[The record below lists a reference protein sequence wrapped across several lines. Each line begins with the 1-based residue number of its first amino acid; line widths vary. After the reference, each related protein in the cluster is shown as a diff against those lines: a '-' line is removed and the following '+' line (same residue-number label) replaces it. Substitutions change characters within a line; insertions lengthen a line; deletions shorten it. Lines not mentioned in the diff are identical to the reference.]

1 MLKHEKQRTRRRTA
15 LSQLATALGPA
26 WAPSVSQTSSPPGTR
41 FGKRIRKQ
49 AQVFTPSHSRRRLI
63 SKSLPPSQKERSL
76 SKTRSQS
83 QSRSWSLEERKLH
96 DAAHASRLH
105 AHGLCVEEFE
115 LFKHHLCRAD
125 LENYLR
131 VRNTMLW
138 MWRESPK
145 EPLTLT
151 KAFEATKFY
160 GLHQGLIAHVYEF
173 LLRSGYIN
181 FGACAFQKHPLEDP
195 EDVPYHTTIGS
206 SSAARKTVL
215 VIGGGIAGI
224 GAARQLENLF
234 RYYSWKFAP
243 ELPPRVIVLEARG
256 RIGGRMHSLELE
268 SKVAA
273 PNAESTCSPAK
284 QDQKSTFD
292 RPKVNPHTATDPRL
306 SSPEFDRTKHHVKH
320 AVDLGAQIITGFD
333 NGNPMEII
341 VRRQLSDLDLHYL
354 INESCD
360 LFGHDGKLVSK
371 TLDQH
376 CEAVF
381 NHILDKAC
389 QLRQDKELPMRLK
402 VYLKER
408 LMTGGSDPGRVRTT
422 ALPTLGHCMDY
433 FIESHPEFTSWTDR
447 ELDLIH
453 WHYANLEF
461 ANATPLDQL
470 SLRHWDQDDDY
481 EFSGPHSMVK
491 EGYGQVPILLS
502 QGLDVRLNKVVT
514 KIKHAAS
521 SPLPSTTPRTRT
533 SQGDHAEQGDYAEPV
548 QVKCRDGTSLEC
560 SAVVITVPLGVLKSK
575 QIAFSP
581 GLPQWKE
588 QAIRQLGFGL
598 LNKLVLVFEKPFW
611 NLADELFGYARNGE
625 EVRSAEDYDRRA
637 YRSCRGK
644 FYMFWNCMEVSGLP
658 VLVTL
663 MAGQSAYDCEKM
675 SKEDLVEEAMQ
686 TLALIYPH
694 LQLPTPI
701 ETVVTRWSQDE
712 FAQGSYSFVGK
723 DGDGQDYDQLAKP
736 IENRLYFAGEATCRQ
751 YPATAHGAYLSGIKV
766 AKDILDML
774 IGPQLVLSQQSNSI
788 GDSHG
793 IGSENRKYH
802 RHDLENDKRY
812 TQLTSVEDSRTTHSP
827 SPHQETVSSQMH
839 LGHGFVI
846 PRRRGRVSTRM
857 LAKFVA
863 DRSDD
868 DVEEEYGNGNG
879 IDSINCWTDLKD
891 FKGSLS
897 YGKDNQVNVDGFN
910 PTANAVHDTRGRIIP
925 HPQGDAQTPSSSE
938 PVVLKKRG
946 PGRPRKVM
954 ASGTDPADPPRKR
967 LRGPGRPKATPLP
980 EASCS
985 SIVPLKRKPGRPKG
999 TSRKARSAQ
1008 GPIKGAS
1015 AEANQL
1021 EIKSVLFGESSEEA
1035 SHPPVVVRPTKQAA
1049 STSSSAAR
1057 QTRSRYEAQYY
1068 SKT

>member
-1 MLKHEKQRTRRRTA
+1 MLKHEKQRARRRTA

-26 WAPSVSQTSSPPGTR
+26 WSPSVLQTTFPPGTR
-41 FGKRIRKQ
+41 LGKRIRKPIE
-49 AQVFTPSHSRRRLI
+49 VFAPSSSHQRSNA
-63 SKSLPPSQKERSL
+63 KSLPFSQKERSL
-76 SKTRSQS
+76 SQT
-83 QSRSWSLEERKLH
+83 QSRSWSQSRSPEERKLH

-138 MWRESPK
+138 MWREAPK

-151 KAFEATKFY
+151 KAFEATKLY

-181 FGACAFQKHPLEDP
+181 FGACAFQKHTLEDP
-195 EDVPYHTTIGS
+195 EDTNQQTTTES
-206 SSAARKTVL
+206 SLAARKTIL

-243 ELPPRVIVLEARG
+243 ELPPRVIVLEARARVGG
-256 RIGGRMHSLELE
+256 RIHSLELE
-268 SKVAA
+268 SKAPA
-273 PNAESTCSPAK
+273 PNAESMFAPEK
-284 QDQKSTFD
+284 HYQKSAFG
-292 RPKVNPHTATDPRL
+292 RLKVDPHTATN
-306 SSPEFDRTKHHVKH
+306 SQTSPPESLVTERSMKH
-320 AVDLGAQIITGFD
+320 AVDLGAQIITGFN

-341 VRRQLSDLDLHYL
+341 VRRQLSDLGLHYL
-354 INESCD
+354 VNESCD

-389 QLRQDKELPMRLK
+389 QLRKYEELPMHLR

-408 LMTGGSDPGRVRTT
+408 LMKGGLDPGRVKTA
-422 ALPTLGHCMDY
+422 ALPTLGHCMDF

-453 WHYANLEF
+453 WHYANLECKF
-461 ANATPLDQL
+461 YCAANDVK
-470 SLRHWDQDDDY
+470 DK
-481 EFSGPHSMVK
+481 EFTKKS
-491 EGYGQVPILLS
+491 YGT
-502 QGLDVRLNKVVT
+502 R
-514 KIKHAAS
+514 AA
-521 SPLPSTTPRTRT
+521 
-533 SQGDHAEQGDYAEPV
+533 
-548 QVKCRDGTSLEC
+548 
-560 SAVVITVPLGVLKSK
+560 
-575 QIAFSP
+575 
-581 GLPQWKE
+581 LPQWKE

-611 NLADELFGYARNGE
+611 NTADELFGYAGSGKK
-625 EVRSAEDYDRRA
+625 VRSEDYSRKA

-675 SKEDLVEEAMQ
+675 SKEDLVEEAMR

-694 LQLPTPI
+694 LQLPPPI

-723 DGDGQDYDQLAKP
+723 DGDGEDYDQLAKP

-774 IGPQLVLSQQSNSI
+774 IGPQLVLSQQSNNI
-788 GDSHG
+788 GDYHG
-793 IGSENRKYH
+793 ICNENRRQKHHERAY
-802 RHDLENDKRY
+802 DNDKRH
-812 TQLTSVEDSRTTHSP
+812 THLTSVEESRTTHSP
-827 SPHQETVSSQMH
+827 SPHQEVVTSQMH
-839 LGHGFVI
+839 LGHGFVV

-868 DVEEEYGNGNG
+868 DAEDEDGNDNG
-879 IDSINCWTDLKD
+879 IDGTKYLADLKD
-891 FKGSLS
+891 FKSPRSCGED
-897 YGKDNQVNVDGFN
+897 GQVNFGRLSRAADIINDTGRG
-910 PTANAVHDTRGRIIP
+910 AVL
-925 HPQGDAQTPSSSE
+925 HPQRGDKTTPSSEFVIPQKRRRGRPRKAAAAESDPTGSATMRSRE
-938 PVVLKKRG
+938 PGRPRATILPEAKSTSVSLHKRKPGQPKGAPGKAVSALAQRPKRG
-946 PGRPRKVM
+946 PGRPR
-954 ASGTDPADPPRKR
+954 R
-967 LRGPGRPKATPLP
+967 
-980 EASCS
+980 S
-985 SIVPLKRKPGRPKG
+985 S
-999 TSRKARSAQ
+999 
-1008 GPIKGAS
+1008 
-1015 AEANQL
+1015 
-1021 EIKSVLFGESSEEA
+1021 
-1035 SHPPVVVRPTKQAA
+1035 
-1049 STSSSAAR
+1049 
-1057 QTRSRYEAQYY
+1057 
-1068 SKT
+1068 

>member
-1 MLKHEKQRTRRRTA
+1 
-15 LSQLATALGPA
+15 
-26 WAPSVSQTSSPPGTR
+26 
-41 FGKRIRKQ
+41 
-49 AQVFTPSHSRRRLI
+49 
-63 SKSLPPSQKERSL
+63 
-76 SKTRSQS
+76 
-83 QSRSWSLEERKLH
+83 
-96 DAAHASRLH
+96 
-105 AHGLCVEEFE
+105 
-115 LFKHHLCRAD
+115 
-125 LENYLR
+125 
-131 VRNTMLW
+131 MLW
-138 MWRESPK
+138 MWRQSPK

-151 KAFEATKFY
+151 KAFEATRFC

-181 FGACAFQKHPLEDP
+181 FGACAFQKHTSEEPEDP
-195 EDVPYHTTIGS
+195 IRETKTEPS
-206 SSAARKTVL
+206 LAARKTVL

-243 ELPPRVIVLEARG
+243 EPPPKVIVLEART
-256 RIGGRMHSLELE
+256 RIGGRMHSFELE
-268 SKVAA
+268 SKTST
-273 PNAESTCSPAK
+273 PNLELTSSLVKDDVMSTIGRS
-284 QDQKSTFD
+284 
-292 RPKVNPHTATDPRL
+292 NGEPHTAPNSRT
-306 SSPEFDRTKHHVKH
+306 SPPVCLTAERHVKH

-341 VRRQLSDLDLHYL
+341 VRRQLSDLGLHYL
-354 INESCD
+354 VNESCD

-389 QLRQDKELPMRLK
+389 QLRKEDELPTHLK

-408 LMTGGSDPGRVRTT
+408 LTKGGLDPGRVKTVV
-422 ALPTLGHCMDY
+422 LPTLGHCMDF

-502 QGLDVRLNKVVT
+502 QGLDVRLDKAVT
-514 KIKHAAS
+514 GIKHTTCS
-521 SPLPSTTPRTRT
+521 SVFSTTPRARNT
-533 SQGDHAEQGDYAEPV
+533 QGDHAEPV
-548 QVKCRDGTSLEC
+548 QVKCRDGTSFGC
-560 SAVVITVPLGVLKSK
+560 SAAVITVPLGVLKSK

-581 GLPQWKE
+581 ALPQWKE
-588 QAIRQLGFGL
+588 QAIQQLGFGL

-611 NLADELFGYARNGE
+611 NTADELFGYARSGE
-625 EVRSAEDYDRRA
+625 KVRSSKDYDRKA

-644 FYMFWNCMEVSGLP
+644 FYMFWNCTEVSGLP

-675 SKEDLVEEAMQ
+675 SKEDLVEEAMR
-686 TLALIYPH
+686 TLAVIHPH
-694 LQLPTPI
+694 LQLPPPI
-701 ETVVTRWSQDE
+701 ETLVTRWSQDE

-723 DGDGQDYDQLAKP
+723 DGDGGDYDQMAKP
-736 IENRLYFAGEATCRQ
+736 IGDRLYFAGEATCRQ

-774 IGPQLVLSQQSNSI
+774 IGPQLVLSQQSNNI
-788 GDSHG
+788 GSYQG
-793 IGSENRKYH
+793 ISSENRKQKCH
-802 RHDLENDKRY
+802 GHASANDKRH
-812 TQLTSVEDSRTTHSP
+812 THLTSLEESRTAHSP
-827 SPHQETVSSQMH
+827 SPHQEAVSTPMH

-868 DVEEEYGNGNG
+868 DIVEEYSNDNG
-879 IDSINCWTDLKD
+879 INSFKYLAGMKDSK
-891 FKGSLS
+891 
-897 YGKDNQVNVDGFN
+897 
-910 PTANAVHDTRGRIIP
+910 IP
-925 HPQGDAQTPSSSE
+925 HSYEGDERVIVGGLHRTSVTNNGMRGGITLHPQRGAHTTPSSE
-938 PVVLKKRG
+938 PVIPQKRG
-946 PGRPRKVM
+946 PGRPRKIV
-954 ASGTDPADPPRKR
+954 AADSDPASTLAKR
-967 LRGPGRPKATPLP
+967 LRGSGRPRATPLP
-980 EASCS
+980 EANSS
-985 SIVPLKRKPGRPKG
+985 SIALLKRKPGRPKG
-999 TSRKARSAQ
+999 ALGKAVASPVQRPKRGPGRPKRTSASLSHDESQMRALRHSREL
-1008 GPIKGAS
+1008 S
-1015 AEANQL
+1015 AEADQL
-1021 EIKSVLFGESSEEA
+1021 TVKPVLPSASSEEVA
-1035 SHPPVVVRPTKQAA
+1035 RPPVVVGLTKQMVDM
-1049 STSSSAAR
+1049 SSPATR
-1057 QTRSRYEAQYY
+1057 QTRSRYEARYR
-1068 SKT
+1068 

>member
-1 MLKHEKQRTRRRTA
+1 MLQHKKQRTRRRTA

-26 WAPSVSQTSSPPGTR
+26 WSPSLPQTTFPSDTR
-41 FGKRIRKQ
+41 LGKRIRKQ
-49 AQVFTPSHSRRRLI
+49 VEVVTPTPSHRRP
-63 SKSLPPSQKERSL
+63 SANSLPSLQKERS
-76 SKTRSQS
+76 SSRTRSRSQS
-83 QSRSWSLEERKLH
+83 KSRSPEERKLH

-151 KAFEATKFY
+151 DAFEATKSC

-181 FGACAFQKHPLEDP
+181 FGACAFQKHTSEDS
-195 EDVPYHTTIGS
+195 DGINRQTTAGS

-243 ELPPRVIVLEARG
+243 ELPPRVILLEARA
-256 RIGGRMHSLELE
+256 RIGGRMHSLELV
-268 SKVAA
+268 SKASA
-273 PNAESTCSPAK
+273 PSAESTCSFAK
-284 QDQKSTFD
+284 PNQKSTSGAL
-292 RPKVNPHTATDPRL
+292 KVDSHAATT
-306 SSPEFDRTKHHVKH
+306 SQTSPMESFQTERHVKH
-320 AVDLGAQIITGFD
+320 AVDLGAQIITGFN

-341 VRRQLSDLDLHYL
+341 VRRQLSDLGLHYL
-354 INESCD
+354 VNESCD
-360 LFGHDGKLVSK
+360 LFGQDGKLVSK

-376 CEAVF
+376 CEVVF

-389 QLRQDKELPMRLK
+389 QLRKDKELPMHLK
-402 VYLKER
+402 VYLRER
-408 LMTGGSDPGRVRTT
+408 LMKGGSDPGRVKTA
-422 ALPTLGHCMDY
+422 ALPTLGHCMDF
-433 FIESHPEFTSWTDR
+433 FIESHPEFTSWTNR

-502 QGLDVRLNKVVT
+502 QGLDVRLNKAVAG
-514 KIKHAAS
+514 IKHIAIS
-521 SPLPSTTPRTRT
+521 SVPSTTPRTRN
-533 SQGDHAEQGDYAEPV
+533 SQGDHAEPL
-548 QVKCRDGTSLEC
+548 QVKCRDGTSLGC
-560 SAVVITVPLGVLKSK
+560 SAAVITVPLGVLKSK
-575 QIAFSP
+575 QIDFSP
-581 GLPQWKE
+581 ALPQWKE

-598 LNKLVLVFEKPFW
+598 LNKLVLVFETPFW
-611 NLADELFGYARNGE
+611 NTADELFGYAASGE
-625 EVRSAEDYDRRA
+625 GMRSAEDYDRKA

-686 TLALIYPH
+686 TLALIHPH
-694 LQLPTPI
+694 LQLPPPI

-723 DGDGQDYDQLAKP
+723 DGDGEDYDQLAKP
-736 IENRLYFAGEATCRQ
+736 IGNRLYFAGEATCRQ

-774 IGPQLVLSQQSNSI
+774 IGPQLVLSQQSNNI
-788 GDSHG
+788 GNSHG
-793 IGSENRKYH
+793 ISSEDRRRKH
-802 RHDLENDKRY
+802 REHICDSDRRHAH
-812 TQLTSVEDSRTTHSP
+812 LTSVEESRTTHSP
-827 SPHQETVSSQMH
+827 SPHRESISSQMH
-839 LGHGFVI
+839 LGHGFII

-868 DVEEEYGNGNG
+868 ETEEKDGDHNSNGNG
-879 IDSINCWTDLKD
+879 VNGVIYLADSKDSNCFRSFEEDC
-891 FKGSLS
+891 
-897 YGKDNQVNVDGFN
+897 QVNVGRLNRTNGMDS
-910 PTANAVHDTRGRIIP
+910 DTGAGITLHPRRGVQTTLLSKPVIP
-925 HPQGDAQTPSSSE
+925 Q
-938 PVVLKKRG
+938 KRG
-946 PGRPRKVM
+946 PGRPRK
-954 ASGTDPADPPRKR
+954 A
-967 LRGPGRPKATPLP
+967 
-980 EASCS
+980 
-985 SIVPLKRKPGRPKG
+985 
-999 TSRKARSAQ
+999 
-1008 GPIKGAS
+1008 
-1015 AEANQL
+1015 
-1021 EIKSVLFGESSEEA
+1021 
-1035 SHPPVVVRPTKQAA
+1035 
-1049 STSSSAAR
+1049 
-1057 QTRSRYEAQYY
+1057 
-1068 SKT
+1068 

>member
-1 MLKHEKQRTRRRTA
+1 MLKHEKQRARRRTA

-26 WAPSVSQTSSPPGTR
+26 WSPSVRQTTFPPGSR
-41 FGKRIRKQ
+41 LGKRIRKPIE
-49 AQVFTPSHSRRRLI
+49 VFAPSSSHQRSNT
-63 SKSLPPSQKERSL
+63 KSLPFSLKERSL
-76 SKTRSQS
+76 SQT
-83 QSRSWSLEERKLH
+83 QSRSWSQSRSTEERKLH

-151 KAFEATKFY
+151 KAFETTKLY
-160 GLHQGLIAHVYEF
+160 GLHQGLIAHIYEF

-181 FGACAFQKHPLEDP
+181 FGACAFQKHSLEDP
-195 EDVPYHTTIGS
+195 EDTNQQTTTES
-206 SSAARKTVL
+206 SPAARKTIL

-234 RYYSWKFAP
+234 RYYSWKFEP
-243 ELPPRVIVLEARG
+243 ELPPRVIVLEARA

-268 SKVAA
+268 SKAPA
-273 PNAESTCSPAK
+273 PNAESMSSPEK
-284 QDQKSTFD
+284 QYQKSAFG
-292 RPKVNPHTATDPRL
+292 RLKVDPHTATN
-306 SSPEFDRTKHHVKH
+306 SQTSPPESLVTERSMKH
-320 AVDLGAQIITGFD
+320 AVDLGAQIITGFN
-333 NGNPMEII
+333 NGNPMDVI
-341 VRRQLSDLDLHYL
+341 VRRQLSDLGLHYL
-354 INESCD
+354 VNESCD

-389 QLRQDKELPMRLK
+389 QLRKVEELPMHLR

-408 LMTGGSDPGRVRTT
+408 LMKGGLDPGRVKTA
-422 ALPTLGHCMDY
+422 ALPTLGHCMDF

-481 EFSGPHSMVK
+481 EFSGAHSMIK

-502 QGLDVRLNKVVT
+502 QGLDVRLNKAVT
-514 KIKHAAS
+514 GIKHSAS
-521 SPLPSTTPRTRT
+521 STVPPTTSRTRN
-533 SQGDHAEQGDYAEPV
+533 SQRNHTEPV

-560 SAVVITVPLGVLKSK
+560 SAAVITVPLGVLKSR

-581 GLPQWKE
+581 ALPQWKE

-611 NLADELFGYARNGE
+611 NTADELFGYAGSGKK
-625 EVRSAEDYDRRA
+625 VRSAEDYSRKA

-675 SKEDLVEEAMQ
+675 SKEDLVEEAMR
-686 TLALIYPH
+686 TLALIHPH
-694 LQLPTPI
+694 LQLPPPI

-723 DGDGQDYDQLAKP
+723 DGDGEDYDQLAKP

-774 IGPQLVLSQQSNSI
+774 IGPQLVLSQQSNNI
-788 GDSHG
+788 GDYLG
-793 IGSENRKYH
+793 ICNENRRQNHHERAY
-802 RHDLENDKRY
+802 DNDKRH
-812 TQLTSVEDSRTTHSP
+812 THLTSVEESRTTHSP
-827 SPHQETVSSQMH
+827 SPHQEVVTSQMH
-839 LGHGFVI
+839 LGHGFVV

-868 DVEEEYGNGNG
+868 DVEDEDGSDNG
-879 IDSINCWTDLKD
+879 IDGTKNLADLKD
-891 FKGSLS
+891 FKSPRVGGQGRPSQLNLIPRVHQQCDRGSLDDLEQLYYQS
-897 YGKDNQVNVDGFN
+897 RSPPMYLYRNGSQGNQK
-910 PTANAVHDTRGRIIP
+910 
-925 HPQGDAQTPSSSE
+925 E
-938 PVVLKKRG
+938 L
-946 PGRPRKVM
+946 
-954 ASGTDPADPPRKR
+954 PAK
-967 LRGPGRPKATPLP
+967 L
-980 EASCS
+980 
-985 SIVPLKRKPGRPKG
+985 
-999 TSRKARSAQ
+999 
-1008 GPIKGAS
+1008 
-1015 AEANQL
+1015 
-1021 EIKSVLFGESSEEA
+1021 SV
-1035 SHPPVVVRPTKQAA
+1035 R
-1049 STSSSAAR
+1049 
-1057 QTRSRYEAQYY
+1057 
-1068 SKT
+1068 